1 VGFSEKVVE
10 ALKSGILMNE
20 RLTVFIAK
28 VERMDNDLRHIN
40 ERLVRLETMV
50 ELAQAKPSQSFPAIE
65 PK

>member
-1 VGFSEKVVE
+1 
-10 ALKSGILMNE
+10 MNE

>member
-1 VGFSEKVVE
+1 MGFSEKVME

-40 ERLVRLETMV
+40 ERLVRLETMM
-50 ELAQAKPSQSFPAIE
+50 ELAQAKPS
-65 PK
+65 

>member
-50 ELAQAKPSQSFPAIE
+50 ELAQAKPSQSFPE
-65 PK
+65 PSR